1 MLKKVLVACLS
12 VAVLAGVAFAAK
24 YPTKKI
30 NFIVPFAAGGGTDA
44 VARKV
49 ADVLKKEL
57 GQDIVVIN
65 QVGGSGAVGMTDGS
79 KKKGDGYNVTIVTR
93 ELSWLYQM
101 KLAPV
106 TPNDFKAVGLVN
118 EDPAVLLVRKDSKF
132 KTVKELVD
140 YAKKNPG
147 KLKFASTAKPNFYL
161 LAVEINQGISF
172 NQIPYNGAAEA
183 LPALLG
189 GHVDLTMMSPGEAFA
204 QIKDGSL
211 RALAV
216 ASDVRFAGL
225 PNVPTFKEQGMNVIT
240 GTWRGLAVPKNTP
253 DDIVKI
259 LSDALSKTVNSDDFK
274 NFMSTRNFGVRYLN
288 SIDFQNFMNTDSQNL
303 KAVVEEIQKQNSAA
317 AK

>member
-1 MLKKVLVACLS
+1 MFRKLLTGCLAT
-12 VAVLAGVAFAAK
+12 AVIAGISFAAA

-30 NFIVPFAAGGGTDA
+30 NLIVPFAAGGGTDA

-49 ADVLKKEL
+49 ADGLKKEL

-65 QVGGSGAVGMTDGS
+65 EVGGGGAVGMTDGA
-79 KKKGDGYNVTIVTR
+79 KKRGDGYNITVVTR
-93 ELSWLYQM
+93 ELAWLYQM
-101 KLAPV
+101 KLAQV

-118 EDPAVLLVRKDSKF
+118 EDPAVLLVRKDSPF
-132 KTVKELVD
+132 KTVKDLVN

-147 KLKFASTAKPNFYL
+147 KLKFASTARPNFYL
-161 LAVEINQGISF
+161 LALEINQNVSF

-189 GHVDLTMMSPGEAFA
+189 GHVDLSIMNPGEAFS

-216 ASDVRFAGL
+216 ASDVRFEGL
-225 PNVPTFKEQGMNVIT
+225 PKVPTFKEQGMNVIT
-240 GTWRGLAVPKNTP
+240 VTWRGLAVPKNTP

-259 LSDALSKTVNSDDFK
+259 LSDALSNVVNSKDFK
-274 NFMSTRNFGVRYLN
+274 DFMSQRNFGVRYLN
-288 SIDFQNFMNTDSQNL
+288 SSDFQNFMNTDSQNL
-303 KAVVEEIQKQNSAA
+303 KSIVLEIQKQNAA
-317 AK
+317 QK